1 MSSSAYQNSRQHRK
15 SERRKSKAP
24 PPPPSLLSSS
34 QPSLEPYIGKLECF
48 ELFSTNQCYYLVAC
62 DKHNT
67 AYRVLKMDRT
77 LIERPSEHEPEP
89 RANKMSSSD
98 ISASVNSEM
107 PAMEATHTAKPTLRR
122 LSDFLTEDPHIY
134 SQEEI
139 QEMLDMVH
147 FGNRRMRADG
157 TEEAASSGGLKP
169 VIKAYGVV
177 GFIRFLDCYYLT
189 LITRRAKVGS
199 IGGNAIYTIKGTET
213 FPLKPAER
221 IPGSM
226 ESDHNTDPSSMLL
239 SMWNRGKR
247 SVGLGLTNREIAELR
262 YQGLYQVVDLTK
274 NFYYSYTYDITR
286 SLQENFLINTSKIFP
301 PPPVKDMYAW
311 NYFQT
316 RELEECTNS
325 MTSYHWVMPII
336 HGAFVQ
342 RKVND
347 YGRSL
352 DLILIAR
359 RSRHFA
365 GTRYLKRGV
374 SELGKVANDVEHEQI
389 ISNESTSIASGA
401 FSSYL
406 QNRGSI
412 PTYWTQESS
421 VTMPKPPIELNRV
434 DPTYRATQLHFEDLL
449 KRYGSP
455 IVVLDLVK
463 QSEKREREVRVG
475 NEFRHGIDMINTSI
489 DDAHKIRYCA
499 LDYSHISK
507 HRNLDVSTSL
517 NEVSTWAVN
526 QTGFFCSAPRWKIIE
541 GGSMEPFGEK
551 DKAGAEFLTKE
562 LGIPVFPME
571 QKGVLRTNCID
582 CLDRTNVA
590 QFSAGVEALE
600 QQLVVMGIRSSAKLD
615 PSSNIIRVLIEMYVE
630 IGDHIALQYGGSEAH
645 KKVSVERSE
654 SSFHGPIGKV
664 SHDDSY

>member
-1 MSSSAYQNSRQHRK
+1 M
-15 SERRKSKAP
+15 
-24 PPPPSLLSSS
+24 
-34 QPSLEPYIGKLECF
+34 
-48 ELFSTNQCYYLVAC
+48 
-62 DKHNT
+62 
-67 AYRVLKMDRT
+67 
-77 LIERPSEHEPEP
+77 EH
-89 RANKMSSSD
+89 D
-98 ISASVNSEM
+98 
-107 PAMEATHTAKPTLRR
+107 
-122 LSDFLTEDPHIY
+122 
-134 SQEEI
+134 Q
-139 QEMLDMVH
+139 
-147 FGNRRMRADG
+147 
-157 TEEAASSGGLKP
+157 
-169 VIKAYGVV
+169 
-177 GFIRFLDCYYLT
+177 
-189 LITRRAKVGS
+189 
-199 IGGNAIYTIKGTET
+199 
-213 FPLKPAER
+213 
-221 IPGSM
+221 
-226 ESDHNTDPSSMLL
+226 NTDPSSMLL

-274 NFYYSYTYDITR
+274 NFYFSYTYEITR
-286 SLQENFLINTSKIFP
+286 SLQENFLANTTRIFP
-301 PPPVKDMYAW
+301 PPPAKDGYAW

-325 MTSYHWVMPII
+325 VTSYHWVMPII

-374 SELGKVANDVEHEQI
+374 SEQGKVANDVEHEQI
-389 ISNESTSIASGA
+389 IHCESTSIVSGA
-401 FSSYL
+401 YSSYL

-434 DPTYRATQLHFEDLL
+434 DPTYRATQAHFEDLL

-526 QTGFFCSAPRWKIIE
+526 QTGFFCSAPRWKILD
-541 GGSMEPFGEK
+541 GGVMEPFDEK

-571 QKGVLRTNCID
+571 QKGVLRTNCI
-582 CLDRTNVA
+582 
-590 QFSAGVEALE
+590 E
-600 QQLVVMGIRSSAKLD
+600 
-615 PSSNIIRVLIEMYVE
+615 
-630 IGDHIALQYGGSEAH
+630 
-645 KKVSVERSE
+645 
-654 SSFHGPIGKV
+654 
-664 SHDDSY
+664 